1 MFRKQGQNLI
11 RRTLA
16 TSSSRKND
24 VRLEPY
30 DSARMTDIGTRRI
43 FDEDHDM
50 FRETVRKW
58 FDNVVKP
65 EHHKWEQ
72 TGTVPKEI
80 WEDAGANGLLG
91 CQTSDEFGGIGAD
104 VLHAAIVW
112 EEQSYSYASGPGF
125 ALHSDICMPY
135 IEHFGTLEQ
144 KQKYLAAMTEGKCIS
159 AIAMTEPS
167 AGSDLQ
173 GIRTY
178 AKRDGDDWI
187 LNGSKTFITN
197 GQNADLVIV
206 VAITNP
212 EAKSNAHGISL
223 FLIEEGD
230 EGFSKGKNLKKL
242 GMKAQDTSEL
252 FFEDVRVPMDRIIG
266 GEKGLNKGFY
276 MLMSELPQERLLIGA
291 MSVAKAEAMF
301 ETTRDYIMDRKAFGG
316 PIAKM
321 QTIRQDMAHL
331 KTEISMGRAFTDVCI
346 DQLQNGILTTE
357 SASMNKYSMTE
368 LEGRVADKCLQLHGG
383 WGYMWEYD
391 ICRAYAD
398 ARVQRIYGGS
408 NEIMKEII
416 SRNIVKPPQ

>member
-1 MFRKQGQNLI
+1 MFRKQSANII
-11 RRTLA
+11 RRSLA
-16 TSSSRKND
+16 TSQARLQN
-24 VRLEPY
+24 RLEPY
-30 DSARMTDIGTRRI
+30 DSSRMTDIGTRRI

-50 FRETVRKW
+50 FREMVRKW
-58 FDNVVKP
+58 FENVVKP
-65 EHHKWEQ
+65 EHHKWEE
-72 TGTVPKEI
+72 TGTVPREI

-91 CQTSDEFGGIGAD
+91 CQTPDEIGGIGAD

-112 EEQSYSYASGPGF
+112 EEQSYSNCSGPGF

-135 IEHFGTLEQ
+135 ISHFGTKEQ
-144 KQKYLAAMTEGKCIS
+144 KEKYIPDMTAGKCIS
-159 AIAMTEPS
+159 AIAMTEPG

-173 GIRTY
+173 GIKTY
-178 AKRDGDDWI
+178 ARRDGDDFI

-197 GQNADLVIV
+197 GQNADLTIV

-212 EAKSNAHGISL
+212 EAKSAAHGISL
-223 FLIEEGD
+223 FLIEDGD

-266 GEKGLNKGFY
+266 GEKGLNKGFF
-276 MLMSELPQERLLIGA
+276 MLMNELPQERLLIGA
-291 MSVAKAEAMF
+291 MSVAKCEFMF
-301 ETTRDYIMDRKAFGG
+301 ETTRDYILDRKAFGA

-346 DQLQNGILTTE
+346 EQHQNSLLTTE
-357 SASMNKYSMTE
+357 TASMNKYSMTE